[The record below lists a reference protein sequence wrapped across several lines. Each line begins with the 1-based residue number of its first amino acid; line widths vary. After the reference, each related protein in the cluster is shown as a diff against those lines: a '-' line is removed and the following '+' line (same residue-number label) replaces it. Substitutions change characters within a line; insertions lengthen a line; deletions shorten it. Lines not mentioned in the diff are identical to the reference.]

1 MIITKKPQKELTP
14 KQQMAMRDF
23 MNDLNSLLQYLEIR
37 ELRGLDKALL
47 KRIATN
53 REILIDAFLGGM
65 EDVR

>member
-14 KQQMAMRDF
+14 KQQIAMRDF